1 MDKCEKKSSD
11 RSQML
16 NKIRELEFAAVELN
30 LFLDNNPH
38 NQHALADYNCITA
51 NLMKLKRK
59 FEMEHGPL
67 TNFGY
72 AQSKYP
78 WGWVEE
84 PWPWE
89 IDG

>member
-30 LFLDNNPH
+30 LFLDNNPN
-38 NQHALADYNCITA
+38 NQHALADYNCVTA

-59 FEMEHGPL
+59 FEMEYGPL

-72 AQSKYP
+72 AQSKCP
-78 WGWVEE
+78 WRWVED

>member
-1 MDKCEKKSSD
+1 MDKSDKKSSN

-30 LFLDNNPH
+30 LFLDNFPH
-38 NQHALADYNCITA
+38 NHQALADFNCVTE
-51 NLMKLKRK
+51 NLMKLKRR
-59 FEMEHGPL
+59 FEMEYGPL

-72 AQSKYP
+72 AQSKAP
-78 WGWVEE
+78 WRWVED

-89 IDG
+89 IGE